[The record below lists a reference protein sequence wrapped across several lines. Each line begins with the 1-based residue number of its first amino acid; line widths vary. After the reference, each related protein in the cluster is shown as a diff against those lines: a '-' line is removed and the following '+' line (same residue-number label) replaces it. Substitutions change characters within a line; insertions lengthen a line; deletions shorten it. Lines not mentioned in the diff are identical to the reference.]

1 MTDSLYQYFNGL
13 GHPRVLVLGDPIL
26 DHYVWG
32 DASRISPEAPIP
44 VVKQEGETFKPGGAS
59 CVCFNLQQIEAQVAF
74 CGVVGADPEGQ
85 QLRDL
90 LEKYGVDLSGL
101 VSSGKRITN
110 RKTRFI
116 ARAQQML
123 RVDREVTDPIAE
135 ELEAELRTFLEERI
149 PQVDLVVVSDYDKGV
164 VTPGLTALVS
174 TRCREAGIPCIA
186 DPAKVTDYSKYRG
199 FSLISPNRVE
209 AETATG
215 VRILDAQSLAAA
227 AAKLI
232 QEHDLQHVAV
242 TRDKDGISLFSRD
255 GTEFHDAAHERDIY
269 DVTGA
274 GDMVTTLLALVLAD
288 GGAPEDAVR
297 LANVAAGIEVGK
309 LGVAPV
315 SREEIREVLIQ
326 QASVSKLKT
335 LDELLPLL
343 GKCRVM
349 KKRVVLTNGCFDI
362 LHQGHIDLLHRAKSH
377 GDILIVAINS
387 DASVERLKGPKRPIL
402 PENERAVLL
411 SALEPVDYVT
421 IFEDDTP
428 IPLLEALKPEVLVK
442 GGQYTREQVVGH
454 EVVDRYGGEIV
465 LVPHVEGIS
474 TTDIVQRIL
483 ERHQ

>member
-1 MTDSLYQYFNGL
+1 LTDSLYQYFNGL
-13 GHPRVLVLGDPIL
+13 GHPRILVLGDPIL

-32 DASRISPEAPIP
+32 DASRVSPEAPIP
-44 VVKQEGETFKPGGAS
+44 VVKQEGETFKPGGAG

-74 CGVVGADPEGQ
+74 CGVVGDDPEAQ

-90 LEKYGVDLSGL
+90 LGKCEVDLSGL
-101 VSSGKRITN
+101 ISSGERITN

-123 RVDREVTDPIAE
+123 RVDREVTDPISE
-135 ELEAELRTFLEERI
+135 GLTAELSAFLEKRI
-149 PQVDLVVVSDYDKGV
+149 PEVDLVVVSDYDKGV
-164 VTPGLTALVS
+164 VSPGLTELVA
-174 TRCREAGIPCIA
+174 TQCREAGILCIA
-186 DPAKVTDYSKYRG
+186 DPAKVADYSKYHG
-199 FSLISPNRVE
+199 FSLISPNRTE

-215 VRILDAQSLAAA
+215 TRVSDAKSLAAA

-232 QEHDLQHVAV
+232 EDHDLQHVV
-242 TRDKDGISLFSRD
+242 ITRDKDGISLFSRD
-255 GTEFHDAAHERDIY
+255 GTEFHDAAHERDVY

-288 GGAPEDAVR
+288 GGAPDDAVR

-315 SREEIREVLIQ
+315 SREEIREVLVQ

-343 GKCRVM
+343 AKCRVM
-349 KKRVVLTNGCFDI
+349 NKKVVFTNGCFDI
-362 LHQGHIDLLHRAKSH
+362 LHQGHIDLVHRAKSH

-387 DASVERLKGPKRPIL
+387 DASVKRLKGPKRPIL

-411 SALEPVDYVT
+411 SAIEAVDYVT

-428 IPLLEALKPEVLVK
+428 IPLLEALQPEVLVK
-442 GGQYTREQVVGH
+442 GAQYTREQVVGH
-454 EVVDRYGGEIV
+454 QVVDSYGGEIV
-465 LVPHVEGIS
+465 LVPHVEDIS